1 MLIFSG
7 TSNRPL
13 AEKIAEELGVDF
25 GELEINTFPDNENR
39 VMVLNKV
46 LDEDVVL
53 VQSTG
58 ISPNLYY
65 MELFLILD
73 GLKRSG
79 AKSITLVMP
88 YMGYQR
94 QDHIF
99 RSGEAVSLEVIVKII
114 EELGVDKTISFD
126 LHSIKISEIFKKE
139 IKELSALSLFAE
151 KIKEMDLNDFTLVSP
166 DMGGIRRIKILSE
179 LLNNAPY
186 ISIEKD
192 RDLESGEIELSKI
205 NGKVTKIAIMV
216 DDVISSGGTITK
228 GAKFL
233 LESGAEEVY
242 AMAVHGIFAEE
253 GHHNL
258 ENSDIKKVIVTDS
271 IEIPEDRKFSKLEI
285 ISISKIISQELRK

>member
-7 TSNRPL
+7 TSNRAL
-13 AEKIAEELGVDF
+13 AEKIAQEMGYKF

-39 VMVLNKV
+39 VMVVDKV
-46 LDEDVVL
+46 LDQDVVL

-79 AKSITLVMP
+79 ARSITLVMP

-99 RSGEAVSLEVIVKII
+99 RSGEAVSLEVIVKIL

-126 LHSIKISEIFKKE
+126 LHSIKIPEIFNKE
-139 IKELSALSLFAE
+139 LKELSALPLFAE
-151 KIKEMDLNDFTLVSP
+151 KIKEMDLKDFTLVSP
-166 DMGGIRRIKILSE
+166 DMGGVRRIKILSE
-179 LLNNAPY
+179 LLGNVPF
-186 ISIEKD
+186 ISIEKN
-192 RDLESGEIELSKI
+192 RDLESGNIELSKI
-205 NGKVTKIAIMV
+205 NGEIKGVAIMV

-233 LESGAEEVY
+233 LESGASEVY
-242 AMAVHGIFAEE
+242 AMATHGIFAEE

-258 ENSDIKKVIVTDS
+258 EKSELKKVIVTDS
-271 IEIPEDRKFSKLEI
+271 IDIPEDRRFSKLEI
-285 ISISKIISQELRK
+285 ISVSKLISQELKR